1 MRLIIIFAN
10 TICESMSQSV
20 CILPLRLSGPRRARL
35 RDILREG
42 QMEAGRLWSDAVTWH
57 REQREAGGTW
67 PGRKEAHAWSKG
79 RYALHSQ
86 TIQRTAYRLLEN
98 VEATMSR
105 RRKEPETRRWLK
117 LPWREKRF
125 QPLSWPAQAVSYD
138 PERRR
143 MVLPM
148 GRGRKSIVLKGIDLE
163 AVGAVSICWNDG
175 YELHVATPDPDP
187 VRDPEATGLATV
199 DLGQIHLATVTDD
212 KGHAMV
218 MSGRGIR
225 AIKRYNSKEVGKI
238 ARKQARATKHSRRW
252 RKLQLAKNTLKAR
265 TRRQVR
271 DLRHKATR
279 GVIDFCVAHGVGTLY
294 VGDPRGV
301 RDLKRGRKHNQRIS
315 QWELGKDMRYLEEK
329 AKKVGIECSSGN
341 ERGTSSHCPECG
353 HRQKARGRDW
363 RCRAC
368 GFSGHRD
375 VVGSVNMF
383 PIAYGVK
390 VTFPRRQDVTYLRPG
405 PVRRSPQ
412 AVLAPDTGP
421 ATEYR
426 RCRFL
431 NHPDGSPPEDD
442 ASASSP
448 RGERKLH
455 VPDTVILWEETP
467 RL

>member
-1 MRLIIIFAN
+1 
-10 TICESMSQSV
+10 MSQSV
-20 CILPLRLSGPRRARL
+20 CIIPLHLTGPRHARL
-35 RDILREG
+35 RSILRDG
-42 QMEAGRLWSDAVTWH
+42 QLEAGRLWSDAVTWH
-57 REQREAGGTW
+57 RAQREAGGAW
-67 PGRKEAHAWSKG
+67 PGRTEMHQWSKG

-98 VEATMSR
+98 IEAAMTR
-105 RRKEPETRRWLK
+105 RRKEPEVRQWLK

-125 QPLSWPAQAVSYD
+125 QPLVWPAQAVSYD

-148 GRGRKSIVLKGIDLE
+148 GRGRSSIVLKGIDIV
-163 AVGAVSICWNDG
+163 AAGAVSICWNNG
-175 YELHVATPDPDP
+175 YELHVATPDPVVVKDP
-187 VRDPEATGLATV
+187 DATGLATV
-199 DLGQIHLATVTDD
+199 DLGQVHLATVADD

-225 AIKRYNSKEVGKI
+225 AIKRYNSKEVGKL

-252 RKLQLAKNTLKAR
+252 RKLQQAKNRVKAR

-279 GVIDFCVAHGVGTLY
+279 GVIDFCVNHGVGTLY

-301 RDLKRGRKHNQRIS
+301 RGLKCGRRHNQRIS
-315 QWELGKDMRYLEEK
+315 QWELGKDMKYLEEK
-329 AKKVGIECSSGN
+329 AKKSGIKCSSGD
-341 ERGTSSHCPECG
+341 ERGTSSHCPECR
-353 HRQKARGRDW
+353 HRQKAQGREW
-363 RCRAC
+363 CCRAC
-368 GFSGHRD
+368 GFKGHRD

-383 PIAYGVK
+383 PIAYGLK

-405 PVRRSPQ
+405 PVRRTLQ
-412 AVLAPDTGP
+412 AVVAPGTGP
-421 ATEYR
+421 AAGNR

-431 NHPDGSPPEDD
+431 YQPDGSPPAVDAI
-442 ASASSP
+442 ASAA

-455 VPDTVILWEETP
+455 VPDTVRHWEETP